1 MNWGLWCELGEAAD
15 GSGARTG
22 DTAGGGGGGFT
33 LLQQLALVITLSFPT
48 TALPAS
54 PERRTLP
61 CRADLPNCPP
71 HILFAT
77 SRQTIPLHP
86 FGAGYISA
94 SKHPCEVSSRPPL
107 SLRPIHRGRKK
118 PHSQQQQQ
126 QQQHLATARPI
137 PNRVALTQQPSSSG
151 FEMHRAALRAFRT
164 TCTTS
169 VRSAAALSRPSLR
182 RSLLSSTLRTSTVP
196 SCSSS
201 GAASLHSSTAA
212 AAAARRQQA
221 AALPLRSSMFFRR
234 IPAALVSS
242 IVVGYGAWYSYNG
255 GAGWNLTSAT
265 GARSLTS
272 TGGAGPLGA
281 PTGTASAAL
290 PTRTV
295 LVVGADELRQG
306 TIVGEEPISKTTSD
320 GRRIVEMLT
329 PEQATEKLRKTEQ
342 SFSVNRGQGVTR
354 YDLVQLSS
362 NDPIEDDHAEK
373 IVEVKATSTAG
384 AQNND
389 WMFWGVFDGHSGWT
403 TSATLRESLISYVAR
418 ELNDTYKTTKGD
430 VPTADAIDLAIKTGF
445 TQLDN
450 EIVHKSVEKVF
461 KASSKAMAAEL
472 LQPALSGSC
481 ALLSFYD
488 TQSQLLRVA
497 VTGDSRAVL
506 GRRSESGKWT
516 ATALSEDQTGGN
528 PNEAARMRREHPGED
543 NVVRNGR
550 VLGGLEPTRAF
561 GDAVYKWS
569 RETTIKLKESFFAR
583 SQSPLLKTPP
593 YVTAEPVVTTTK
605 IHPENGDFLVLATD
619 GLWEMLTNDEVVGL
633 VGQWIESQAK
643 TGSSGSHLESAWA
656 RVFGAADKA
665 LPVEQSKES
674 AAAANAHDGQ
684 RVPIRVQQ
692 WGNDPAA
699 KGRFLVKD
707 KNVATHL
714 VRNALGG
721 SNDEQVRA
729 LLTLP
734 APFSRRYRDD
744 LTVQVIFFGN
754 GPKTGEVSI
763 NHEATANNGAPKP
776 KL

>member
-1 MNWGLWCELGEAAD
+1 
-15 GSGARTG
+15 
-22 DTAGGGGGGFT
+22 
-33 LLQQLALVITLSFPT
+33 
-48 TALPAS
+48 
-54 PERRTLP
+54 
-61 CRADLPNCPP
+61 
-71 HILFAT
+71 
-77 SRQTIPLHP
+77 
-86 FGAGYISA
+86 
-94 SKHPCEVSSRPPL
+94 
-107 SLRPIHRGRKK
+107 
-118 PHSQQQQQ
+118 
-126 QQQHLATARPI
+126 
-137 PNRVALTQQPSSSG
+137 
-151 FEMHRAALRAFRT
+151 
-164 TCTTS
+164 
-169 VRSAAALSRPSLR
+169 
-182 RSLLSSTLRTSTVP
+182 
-196 SCSSS
+196 
-201 GAASLHSSTAA
+201 
-212 AAAARRQQA
+212 
-221 AALPLRSSMFFRR
+221 MFFRR

-255 GAGWNLTSAT
+255 GASWNLTNAT

-272 TGGAGPLGA
+272 TGGQGPLGA
-281 PTGTASAAL
+281 NTASAPL

-329 PEQATEKLRKTEQ
+329 PEQATEALRKSEE

-354 YDLVQLSS
+354 YDIVQLSS

-373 IVEVKATSTAG
+373 IVEVKASSAD

-403 TSATLRESLISYVAR
+403 TSALLRESLISYVAR
-418 ELNDTYKTTKGD
+418 ELNDTYKSTKGGL
-430 VPTADAIDLAIKTGF
+430 PTADAIDLAIKTGF
-445 TQLDN
+445 TQLDD

-461 KASSKAMAAEL
+461 KGKSQAMAAEL
-472 LQPALSGSC
+472 LQPAMSGSC

-488 TQSQLLRVA
+488 TESQLLRVA

-506 GRRSESGKWT
+506 GRRSDSGKWT

-528 PNEAARMRREHPGED
+528 PNEEARMRREHPGED

-569 RETTIKLKESFFAR
+569 RETTIKLKQGYYAR

-605 IHPENGDFLVLATD
+605 IRPENGDFLVMATD

-643 TGSSGSHLESAWA
+643 TGSSMESAWA
-656 RVFGAADKA
+656 KVFGASNKA

-674 AAAANAHDGQ
+674 AAAAGDGQ
-684 RVPIRVQQ
+684 RVPIRMQQ
-692 WGNDPAA
+692 WGNDPDA

-754 GPKTGEVSI
+754 GPKTGEVSV